1 MRRNNEKYDA
11 WFSRREVSAIKLQGK
26 VDLCLRLSLFL
37 VDGGFIESGVQF
49 CV

>member
-1 MRRNNEKYDA
+1 MRTNNYNDDS

-26 VDLCLRLSLFL
+26 VDLCLRLSLFSL
-37 VDGGFIESGVQF
+37 DGGFIESGVQF